1 VKHGT
6 VFTFEGVQYL
16 AKITTKAYPNQEKQN
31 FYNVE
36 SISVEKINAHG
47 IHKTITKGQ
56 SLDVSDENRISQLV
70 DSVKENNRGQIEMT
84 PEDIAVLPYILN
96 DFDAAKRM
104 VDFDDKL
111 GNKSIDFYK
120 RINGVSVV
128 ATISKGKYKQF
139 VVTGWKVKSVAA
151 MPQDVA
157 LRLNALNDTD
167 IHRV

>member
-1 VKHGT
+1 LGGSKPT
-6 VFTFEGVQYL
+6 KL
-16 AKITTKAYPNQEKQN
+16 AQRVYGDRAFLSK
-31 FYNVE
+31 VE
-36 SISVEKINAHG
+36 FLPSENLRKVLKDELG
-47 IHKTITKGQ
+47 
-56 SLDVSDENRISQLV
+56 LDVDSIVITADSIRHIQKQHG

-84 PEDIAVLPYILN
+84 SEDIAVLPYILN

-128 ATISKGKYKQF
+128 ATISKGKHKQF